1 MQPNEEA
8 QTDGQDTS
16 TPETIVQ
23 PTVTEQPA
31 AAPTVT
37 APIAAEQP
45 QAPAAGT
52 AIGGP
57 AVTPATPEQ
66 PMAASFSTTVPPQAP
81 PQPSGKRKKLSLI
94 AGIAGLVLLLG
105 GGGAA
110 AYYGMVLPN
119 QPQRIAQQAIANT
132 IDQEKVQSGYFEGE
146 VTFEGG
152 DISKS
157 VSGVTFKGASSKTGA
172 MDLSLSVNSVLTKIG
187 LDVKTEDSKTLYVKL
202 SGLNG
207 LDKLL
212 AAYGGDS
219 AGSEVSAYA
228 SLIAS
233 VNDKWFTID
242 QSLLSQIGGEAATAV
257 DSGLSSEDTKRV
269 GEIYKSHQFL
279 NIDKK
284 LADEDIHGTAS
295 HHIQASINKDQ
306 MIAFLNEV
314 KSANIKSLPIEQ
326 SMIDEVSKVD
336 FSKYPFE
343 MWVGKKDRFVTQ
355 LATTIE
361 ESGTKFK
368 VRVALFDINKPVT
381 VEKPADA
388 KSLLELLSEVSQ
400 LNGGVLGANTGLGA
414 NLPSFI
420 L

>member
-1 MQPNEEA
+1 MQPNDEP
-8 QTDGQDTS
+8 QTDGQATI

-23 PTVTEQPA
+23 PTVSEQPA
-31 AAPTVT
+31 TVPTVAAPITPERPQSPAEGTV
-37 APIAAEQP
+37 
-45 QAPAAGT
+45 
-52 AIGGP
+52 IGGP
-57 AVTPATPEQ
+57 TVIGPSPAQ
-66 PMAASFSTTVPPQAP
+66 PMTVPSPASMPLQTP
-81 PQPSGKRKKLSLI
+81 VKPSGKRKKLVLI
-94 AGIAGLVLLLG
+94 AGIAGLVLLFG

-110 AYYGMVLPN
+110 AYYALVLPN
-119 QPQRIAQQAIANT
+119 QPERIVVQAMANT
-132 IDQEKVQSGYFEGE
+132 INQEKVQSGYFEGE
-146 VTFEGG
+146 VSFEGG

-157 VSGVTFKGASSKTGA
+157 VSGVTFKGASSKGGA
-172 MDLSLSVNSVLTKIG
+172 TDLSISVSSVLTKIG
-187 LDVKTEDSKTLYVKL
+187 LDLRSQDGKTLYVKL
-202 SGLNG
+202 SGLTG

-212 AAYGGDS
+212 AAYGGE
-219 AGSEVSAYA
+219 AAESEASAYV

-233 VNDKWFTID
+233 VNEKWFTID
-242 QSLLSQIGGEAATAV
+242 QSLLSQIGGDTAISV
-257 DSGLSSEDTKRV
+257 DSGLSSEDTKKL

-279 NIDKK
+279 TINKK

-306 MIAFLNEV
+306 MIAFLNQV
-314 KSANIKSLPIEQ
+314 KAANLKSVPIEQ

-343 MWVGKKDRFVTQ
+343 MWVSKKDRFVTQ

-381 VEKPADA
+381 VQKPADA

-400 LNGGVLGANTGLGA
+400 LDTDVLGANTVLGA
-414 NLPSFI
+414 NIPSLI